1 MLVQT
6 TVIYV
11 DEKNSDLIGKSI
23 EAEEYIIFDLSSVS
37 GMMPG
42 PKDKEVIIFLEGQD
56 LTVKFSYE
64 QLKDLWIEAK
74 GYKITNTIKEK
85 HER

>member
-11 DEKNSDLIGKSI
+11 DEKSSDILGKSV
-23 EAEEYIIFDLSSVS
+23 EAEEYIIFDLASVS

-74 GYKITNTIKEK
+74 GYEITKTIKEK
-85 HER
+85 HEG